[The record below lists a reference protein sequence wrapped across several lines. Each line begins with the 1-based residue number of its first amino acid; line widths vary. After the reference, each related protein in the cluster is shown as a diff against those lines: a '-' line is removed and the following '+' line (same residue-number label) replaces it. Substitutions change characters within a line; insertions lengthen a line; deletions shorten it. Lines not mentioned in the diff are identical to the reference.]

1 MSAQD
6 YKTHPAAQLQSADRV
21 TGIIWKRWEG
31 EARRLFI
38 EFWRTADERH
48 LRAFAA
54 HVKAM
59 RSYCGGPR

>member
-1 MSAQD
+1 MKAQTT
-6 YKTHPAAQLQSADRV
+6 KTKPPGQLQSGDRA
-21 TGIIWKRWEG
+21 TGIWKRWER